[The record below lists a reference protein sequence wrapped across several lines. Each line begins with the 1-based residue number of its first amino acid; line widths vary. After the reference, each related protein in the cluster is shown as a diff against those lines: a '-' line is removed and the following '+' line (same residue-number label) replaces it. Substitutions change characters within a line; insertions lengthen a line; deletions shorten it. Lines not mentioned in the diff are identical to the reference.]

1 MTSLA
6 LHQNGSAL
14 PAVLPGRTTKIA
26 IAGLGAIGKALARK
40 LGENAIPGME
50 LVAVSAR
57 DHDKARRTLA
67 EAGADA
73 PVLSL
78 AELAEVADLVV
89 ECAPAAIFADIARPT
104 LTAGK
109 KMMALSVGALLSHY
123 ELVELARQHGGQIMV
138 PTGALLGLDAVSAA
152 AEGTIHSVNMVTR
165 KPVKG
170 LLGAPYLVEHNIA
183 IEDIKA
189 PLKIFDGSAREAAK
203 GFPANLNVAVALS
216 LAGIGPDKTHLEIW
230 ADPTVT
236 RNTHRIL
243 VDSDSASLDMTIA
256 NIPSENP
263 KTGRITALSVIA
275 ALRKF
280 NAPLRVGT

>member
-89 ECAPAAIFADIARPT
+89 ECAPAAIFADIARPI

-123 ELVELARQHGGQIMV
+123 ELVELARQHGGQIIV

-152 AEGTIHSVNMVTR
+152 AEGVIHSVNMVTR